1 MTTGNLLR
9 LLATFLLYVI
19 LQLFFVRNLVL
30 FDYAF
35 CFVYLGVVLLM
46 PFDSTPITILLVGF
60 VTGMLIDVFYNTMGM
75 HAAATTLVAY
85 LRPFI
90 IRILVPQRGYE
101 ERMSLSLR
109 SMGFRWFLLYT
120 LVLTL
125 AHHLLLFYVEASN
138 INLFFPTLL
147 KVITSTLFTTFVLV
161 VMQYLRRS

>member
-9 LLATFLLYVI
+9 LVATFLLYVI
-19 LQLFFVRNLVL
+19 LQLFFVRDLVL

-46 PFDSTPITILLVGF
+46 PFDSAAITVLLVGF
-60 VTGMLIDVFYNTMGM
+60 GTGILIDIFYNTLGM

-90 IRILVPQRGYE
+90 IRLLVPQRGYE
-101 ERMSLSLR
+101 ERMTLSLR
-109 SMGFRWFLLYT
+109 SMGLRWFLLYT
-120 LVLTL
+120 LILTL
-125 AHHLLLFYVEASN
+125 AHHLLLFYIEASN
-138 INLFFPTLL
+138 IDLFFPTLL